1 MNPQLKVNK
10 SNVNNNN
17 LHFDNQIN
25 KKINKQSSKNNINTM
40 LNGINIKF
48 LKLKSINNNVLFQ
61 NENKIDK
68 KKKILRNIFI
78 DYSKNINL
86 LNDSLIL
93 KEEKEN
99 QKLNDNFELNPSKD
113 DNKILGIK
121 KKRTNDV
128 SSNFLNNKI
137 KILKEDEETFPASS
151 ELIINQS
158 NFHVKFF
165 FKFLQ
170 SLKKIVEKLKKFNFS
185 FTTEVEKASKKYLFE
200 INKIKYSFL
209 IDKLKNNKIIELI
222 IDYCYIYKNDKEI
235 SIKLEEIYNSLE
247 CK

>member
-1 MNPQLKVNK
+1 MNPQLKVNQSK
-10 SNVNNNN
+10 VNNNN
-17 LHFDNQIN
+17 LHFDDQIN
-25 KKINKQSSKNNINTM
+25 KKINKQSSNNNINTM

-61 NENKIDK
+61 NENKIEK
-68 KKKILRNIFI
+68 KKKILRNFFI

-86 LNDSLIL
+86 LNDGLIL

-99 QKLNDNFELNPSKD
+99 QKLNDNFELSPSKD
-113 DNKILGIK
+113 NKKILGIK

-128 SSNFLNNKI
+128 NSKFLNNKI

-165 FKFLQ
+165 FKYLQ
-170 SLKKIVEKLKKFNFS
+170 SLKKIVEKLKKLNFS
-185 FTTEVEKASKKYLFE
+185 FTTEVEKCSKKYLFE

-209 IDKLKNNKIIELI
+209 IDKLNNNTIIELI

>member
-1 MNPQLKVNK
+1 MNPELKV
-10 SNVNNNN
+10 NN

-25 KKINKQSSKNNINTM
+25 KKINKQSSNNNINTM

-61 NENKIDK
+61 NENKIEK
-68 KKKILRNIFI
+68 KKKILRNFFI

-86 LNDSLIL
+86 LNDGLIL

-99 QKLNDNFELNPSKD
+99 QKLNDNFELSPSKD
-113 DNKILGIK
+113 NKKILGIK

-128 SSNFLNNKI
+128 NSKFLNNKI

-165 FKFLQ
+165 FKYLQ
-170 SLKKIVEKLKKFNFS
+170 SLKKIVEKLKKLNFS
-185 FTTEVEKASKKYLFE
+185 FTTEVEKCSKKYLFE

-209 IDKLKNNKIIELI
+209 IDKLNNNTIIELI

-247 CK
+247 CM

>member
-165 FKFLQ
+165 FKFL
-170 SLKKIVEKLKKFNFS
+170 
-185 FTTEVEKASKKYLFE
+185 
-200 INKIKYSFL
+200 
-209 IDKLKNNKIIELI
+209 
-222 IDYCYIYKNDKEI
+222 
-235 SIKLEEIYNSLE
+235 
-247 CK
+247 

>member
-1 MNPQLKVNK
+1 MNPELKV
-10 SNVNNNN
+10 NN

-25 KKINKQSSKNNINTM
+25 KKINKQSSNNNINTM

-61 NENKIDK
+61 NENKIEK
-68 KKKILRNIFI
+68 KKKILRNFFI

-86 LNDSLIL
+86 LNDGLIL

-99 QKLNDNFELNPSKD
+99 QKLNDNFELSPSKD
-113 DNKILGIK
+113 NKKILGIK

-128 SSNFLNNKI
+128 NSKFLNNKI

-165 FKFLQ
+165 FKYLQ
-170 SLKKIVEKLKKFNFS
+170 SLKKIVEKLKKLNFS
-185 FTTEVEKASKKYLFE
+185 FTTEVEKCSKKYLFE

-209 IDKLKNNKIIELI
+209 IDKLNNNTIIELI
-222 IDYCYIYKNDKEI
+222 IDYCYIYKNDKKI

>member
-1 MNPQLKVNK
+1 MNPQLKVNQSK
-10 SNVNNNN
+10 VNNNN
-17 LHFDNQIN
+17 LHFDDQIN

-68 KKKILRNIFI
+68 KKKILRNFFI

-99 QKLNDNFELNPSKD
+99 QKLNDNFELSTLKED
-113 DNKILGIK
+113 KKILGIK
-121 KKRTNDV
+121 KKRTKVV

-151 ELIINQS
+151 ELIIIQS
-158 NFHVKFF
+158 NFNVKFF
-165 FKFLQ
+165 F
-170 SLKKIVEKLKKFNFS
+170 
-185 FTTEVEKASKKYLFE
+185 
-200 INKIKYSFL
+200 
-209 IDKLKNNKIIELI
+209 
-222 IDYCYIYKNDKEI
+222 
-235 SIKLEEIYNSLE
+235 
-247 CK
+247 

>member
-1 MNPQLKVNK
+1 MNPELKV
-10 SNVNNNN
+10 NN

-25 KKINKQSSKNNINTM
+25 KKINKQSSNNNINTM

-61 NENKIDK
+61 NENKIEK
-68 KKKILRNIFI
+68 KKKILRNFFI

-86 LNDSLIL
+86 LNDGLIL

-99 QKLNDNFELNPSKD
+99 QKLNDNFELSPSKD
-113 DNKILGIK
+113 NKKILGIK

-128 SSNFLNNKI
+128 NSKFLNNKI

-165 FKFLQ
+165 FKYLQ
-170 SLKKIVEKLKKFNFS
+170 SLKKIVEKLKKLNFS
-185 FTTEVEKASKKYLFE
+185 FTTEVEKCSKKYLFE

-209 IDKLKNNKIIELI
+209 IDKLNNNTIIELI

>member
-1 MNPQLKVNK
+1 MNPQLKVNQSK
-10 SNVNNNN
+10 VNNNN
-17 LHFDNQIN
+17 LHFDDQIN

-40 LNGINIKF
+40 LNGIKIKF

-68 KKKILRNIFI
+68 KKKILRNFFI

-99 QKLNDNFELNPSKD
+99 QKLNDNFELSTLKED
-113 DNKILGIK
+113 KKILGIK
-121 KKRTNDV
+121 KKRTKVV

-158 NFHVKFF
+158 NFNVKFF
-165 FKFLQ
+165 F
-170 SLKKIVEKLKKFNFS
+170 
-185 FTTEVEKASKKYLFE
+185 
-200 INKIKYSFL
+200 
-209 IDKLKNNKIIELI
+209 
-222 IDYCYIYKNDKEI
+222 
-235 SIKLEEIYNSLE
+235 
-247 CK
+247 

>member
-1 MNPQLKVNK
+1 MNPELKV
-10 SNVNNNN
+10 NN

-25 KKINKQSSKNNINTM
+25 KKINKQSSNNNINTM

-61 NENKIDK
+61 NENKIEK
-68 KKKILRNIFI
+68 KKKILRNFFI

-86 LNDSLIL
+86 LNDGLIL

-99 QKLNDNFELNPSKD
+99 QKLNDNFELSPSKD
-113 DNKILGIK
+113 NKKILGIK

-128 SSNFLNNKI
+128 NSKFLNNEI

-165 FKFLQ
+165 FKYLQ
-170 SLKKIVEKLKKFNFS
+170 SLKKIVEKLKKLNFS
-185 FTTEVEKASKKYLFE
+185 FTTEVEKCSKKYLFE

-209 IDKLKNNKIIELI
+209 IDKLNNNTIIELI